1 MRVNTS
7 KIKIFLAAAFLITAS
22 CNKQLSPLLTD
33 PSKATPAA
41 ADVDLYLNNLQLRF
55 RAFFQSASDLTDV
68 LVRQETMFGPTY
80 FNNFSATSFDG
91 IWQTA
96 YMDLFLTANTM
107 IPLSEAKGQ
116 YIHAGIA
123 QTLKAYTMIT
133 MVDLFGDIPYSE
145 ANQGVAN
152 TNPKT
157 DPGRQVYDSALVLLD
172 SAVANFARTSSNAPA
187 NDLFYAGSKANWT
200 KLAKTLKLKAYV
212 QTRLVDNTVAAKIS
226 ALVAENDLINTTA
239 QDFVFSYSTKAVSP
253 DSRAPHY
260 AGNYGSN
267 TGTGDYLG
275 TYFMWAMADEKG
287 IKDPR
292 INYYL
297 YRQITDLTIGA
308 DTVLKRTKDKTTVQ
322 FAIPC
327 LYRTSPYPAGTCYCV
342 VDNSYLGR
350 DHGNNEGTGP
360 DGALKTTWGLYPVGG
375 EFDAGQSL
383 PAGTDNNQVHGAGGN
398 GINPIWLS
406 SYTYF
411 LKAEAALIL
420 NTGGDARSHLVAGIN
435 QSMNKV
441 AGFGTAIGYTIP
453 TTDTT
458 KLITATRIA
467 KYDSLV
473 TGLYDAAATTDDKLG
488 VIEKEYYLAA
498 WGNGLEPFNNY
509 RRTGKPGNM
518 QPGLGGNA
526 GAFVRSFF
534 YASVY
539 VNFNQ
544 NATQKS
550 VATVKVFW
558 DNNPDNFIQ

>member
-7 KIKIFLAAAFLITAS
+7 KIKIFLAAAILTTAS

-41 ADVDLYLNNLQLRF
+41 ADVDLYLNNLQLTF
-55 RAFFQSASDLTDV
+55 KSFFQTASDLTDV

-80 FNNFSATSFDG
+80 FNNYSATSFDG
-91 IWQTA
+91 IWNSA
-96 YMDLFLTANTM
+96 YMDVFLTANTM
-107 IPLSEAKGQ
+107 IPIAQAKNQ
-116 YIHAGIA
+116 FIHVGIA

-133 MVDLFGDIPYSE
+133 MVDLFGDVPYSE
-145 ANQGVAN
+145 AVQGVAN

-157 DPGRQVYDSALVLLD
+157 DPGRQIYDSALALLD
-172 SAVANFARTSSNAPA
+172 AAIANFAKTSSNSPA

-212 QTRLVDNTVAAKIS
+212 QTRLVDNTVTAKIA
-226 ALVAENDLINTTA
+226 ALVTENDLINTAA

-267 TGTGDYLG
+267 TGPGDFLG
-275 TYFMWAMADEKG
+275 TYFMWSLADEKSMV
-287 IKDPR
+287 DPR
-292 INYYL
+292 LRYYV
-297 YRQITDLTIGA
+297 YRQIDDLTVGSS
-308 DTVLKRTKDKTTVQ
+308 DRVKDQTTVQ

-327 LYRTSPYPAGTCYCV
+327 LYRTSPYPAGTCYCT

-350 DHGNNEGTGP
+350 DHANNEGTGP
-360 DGALKTTWGLYPVGG
+360 DNFLKSTWGVYPVGG
-375 EFDAGQSL
+375 EFDANQNK
-383 PAGTDNNQVHGAGGN
+383 PVGTDPTQVHGAGGN

-406 SYTYF
+406 SFTAF

-420 NTGGDARSHLVAGIN
+420 NTGGDPRSLMVSGIN
-435 QSMNKV
+435 QSMSKV
-441 AGFGTAIGYTIP
+441 SGFATSLGYTLP
-453 TTDTT
+453 TTDTA
-458 KLITATRIA
+458 KLITAYKTA
-467 KYDSLV
+467 KYDSVV
-473 TGLYDAAATTDDKLG
+473 TGLYDAAASTDGKLN

-509 RRTGKPGNM
+509 RRTGKPNNM

-526 GAFVRSFF
+526 GAFIRSFF

-539 VNFNQ
+539 VNFNK

-550 VATVKVFW
+550 LATVKVFW
-558 DNNPDNFIQ
+558 DNNADNFVQ